1 MKKIKV
7 LRAFFDK
14 KEDKYVYPDKE
25 PTIERE
31 KSRAEELIK
40 AGACAEL
47 DEESQD
53 TAQKDTTEEQVT
65 GDESQTQGEE
75 ADEVPKGEPKEATPE
90 EKPKT
95 KGKKTK

>member
-7 LRAFFDK
+7 LKAFFDK

-40 AGACAEL
+40 AGVCAEL

-53 TAQKDTTEEQVT
+53 AAQKETTEEQAT
-65 GDESQTQGEE
+65 GDEPQTQGEE
-75 ADEVPKGEPKEATPE
+75 ADEVPKEETPE
-90 EKPKT
+90 EKPKA
-95 KGKKTK
+95 KGKRTK